1 MSQYRATVAITTHNR
16 KDELPAAVDSCLAQ
30 SLGERLQVVVVD
42 DGSKDGTTDMLRERY
57 GHLPNVVLDAQ
68 QPGIGLIAERNRF
81 PELCDGPIIFSMDD
95 DAVFQSAHTV
105 EQTLAEFE
113 HPEYGDWIGAIAIP
127 YIDVKIEPDAVR
139 QAPPE
144 SKGVFA
150 AEQYRGTAHAIR
162 KDLFVEL
169 GRYRGQL
176 WRQGEEN
183 DYCIRLYDAGYA
195 VVLGRADPIHHME
208 SPKRSKPAIYAFTAR
223 NNMWFAWHNVPAPQV
238 FAHLGGTAALNLLD
252 GFKQPARF
260 FPRASGVLQGLG
272 GIIGKERGERAPV
285 SAEAYGLSRRL
296 RAGGPVLLE
305 SIVSELKSFRDKRST
320 RG

>member
-1 MSQYRATVAITTHNR
+1 MSRYRATVAITTHNR

-30 SLGERLQVVVVD
+30 SLGEELQVVVVD
-42 DGSKDGTTDMLRERY
+42 DGSKDGTTDMLKERY
-57 GHLPNVVLDAQ
+57 GHLPNVVLDAM

-81 PELCDGPIIFSMDD
+81 PELCEGPILFSMDD

-105 EQTLAEFE
+105 EQTLAEFD
-113 HPEYGDWIGAIAIP
+113 HSEYGDWIGAIAIP

-139 QAPPE
+139 QAPLCAE
-144 SKGVFA
+144 GVYA

-208 SPKRSKPAIYAFTAR
+208 SPKRSKPAIYTFTAR

-238 FAHLGGTAALNLLD
+238 FTHLAGTAALNMLD
-252 GFKQPARF
+252 GVKTPSRF
-260 FPRASGVLQGLG
+260 VPRAAGVLQGLS
-272 GIIGKERGERAPV
+272 GIMGSQRGERAPV
-285 SAEAYGLSRRL
+285 SSEAYMLSRHL
-296 RAGGPVLLE
+296 RANGPVLLE
-305 SIVSELKSFRDKRST
+305 SIIDELKSFRERRAA